1 MADGA
6 DSIAALTSPPYHEPS
21 MVTVLVLVSFLLFVN
36 IARSVASTFAG
47 AGLLGEIIIGFYLCS
62 TDSLDIAIICPIFSV
77 IQLDTLAYYYS
88 SSKVV

>member
-47 AGLLGEIIIGFYLCS
+47 AGLLGEIIIGSIY
-62 TDSLDIAIICPIFSV
+62 AAPIVSILPASV
-77 IQLDTLAYYYS
+77 QYFL
-88 SSKVV
+88 